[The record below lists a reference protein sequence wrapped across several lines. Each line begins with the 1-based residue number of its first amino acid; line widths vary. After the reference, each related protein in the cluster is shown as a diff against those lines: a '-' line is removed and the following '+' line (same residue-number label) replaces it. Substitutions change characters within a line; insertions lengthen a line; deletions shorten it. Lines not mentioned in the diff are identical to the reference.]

1 MSEPRVP
8 RPEELD
14 DLSDLSAISFGFE
27 PRRPGERRRRHS
39 GHGRS
44 ESRIIAMDGKPVSH
58 IRIVYNHLSIEG
70 AKVKVASFGGV
81 CTHPDYRERGIAS
94 RLLNHCLSEVI
105 EAGAKLLIIS
115 GMRGLYRRID
125 SVPVGPV
132 WTASLKADSLP
143 RATAGLTARAAEA
156 SDWPALA
163 VLHQAE
169 PVRFLRSSRFYAGA
183 TAGGYSRAYVIEH
196 DGAPVSYLCLSRIWD
211 LPHDAPVRRF
221 REYAG
226 SRAALLAGLPA
237 VFKATGLSEIQI
249 EFATYDREF
258 SYLATSHGIPL
269 EPDTIYSHTIRLLD
283 LPGLMRALRPYLQA
297 RLSPSDLRGLGV
309 EQADGVCRFSLAGEW
324 AELNLSQAGFVVL
337 GGQEA
342 PEIGGALGRLTSAI
356 FPVPVPLP
364 GLNYA

>member
-8 RPEELD
+8 RPDELD
-14 DLSDLSAISFGFE
+14 DLSDLAGISFGFE

-58 IRIVYNHLSIEG
+58 IRIVYSHLSIEG

-94 RLLNHCLSEVI
+94 RLLDHCLNEVTG
-105 EAGAKLLIIS
+105 AGTKLLIIS

-125 SVPVGPV
+125 AVPVGPV
-132 WTASLKADSLP
+132 WTASLRADSL
-143 RATAGLTARAAEA
+143 ACDTVELTARPAEA
-156 SDWPALA
+156 CDWPVLA
-163 VLHQAE
+163 ALHQAE
-169 PVRFLRSSRFYAGA
+169 PVRFLRSARFYAGA
-183 TAGGYSRAYVIEH
+183 AAGGHSRAHLIEH
-196 DGAPVSYLCLSRIWD
+196 DGAPIAYLCLSRIWD

-226 SRAALLAGLPA
+226 SRAALLAALPA
-237 VFKATGLSEIQI
+237 VFRATGLSEIQV
-249 EFATYDREF
+249 EFPMYDREF
-258 SYLATSHGIPL
+258 PYLASRYGIPL
-269 EPDTIYSHTIRLLD
+269 EADTIYSHTIRLLD

-297 RLSPSDLRGLGV
+297 RLSPSDLRGLGFQ
-309 EQADGVCRFSLAGEW
+309 QADGVCRFSFAGEH
-324 AELNLSQAGFVVL
+324 AELNLSQAGFLVL
-337 GGQEA
+337 GGQDK
-342 PEIGGALGRLTSAI
+342 PEIGGALGRVTSAI
-356 FPVPVPLP
+356 FPIPVPLP